1 MILICLRFICS
12 NYYIKIL
19 NYICEKCPMCLTGN
33 IKRVADVIFFTQVF
47 MTLVCLI
54 VRSGRYRLSKE
65 CLGVV
70 KACRSMPMENTHS
83 SFE

>member
-54 VRSGRYRLSKE
+54 
-65 CLGVV
+65 
-70 KACRSMPMENTHS
+70 
-83 SFE
+83 

>member
-33 IKRVADVIFFTQVF
+33 IKRVADVIFFHPSVHCAIRKISPEQ
-47 MTLVCLI
+47 
-54 VRSGRYRLSKE
+54 R
-65 CLGVV
+65 
-70 KACRSMPMENTHS
+70 MPRRC
-83 SFE
+83 